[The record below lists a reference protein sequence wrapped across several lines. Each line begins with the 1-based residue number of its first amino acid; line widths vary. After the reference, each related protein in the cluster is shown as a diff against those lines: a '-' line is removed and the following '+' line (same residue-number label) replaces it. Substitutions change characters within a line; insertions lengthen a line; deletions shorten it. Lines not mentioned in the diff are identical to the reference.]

1 MADTIRVERQG
12 GYTVLQNHIL
22 RSDMSLKAKGLLCVM
37 LSLPEDWDYTIA
49 GLASVCGTGRDA
61 IRSGLKELEAAGYL
75 TREQSHNENGLFSG
89 NLYVVRDT
97 PQPSETSEQA
107 EAEQEQ
113 TLQDEPLLE
122 NPATVAPLS
131 GKPLPENPLPENPTE
146 QNKEEQSK
154 DIIYPPIV
162 PPEGGQEKRRKPP
175 KETAAWKP
183 ERFEAFWL
191 YYRTYCRGENRQGA
205 IKAWDK
211 LKPSDNLIAT
221 MGRAL
226 EKQLQSEEWQRG
238 IGIPYASTWLNGQR
252 WKDVPKAPRSPDP
265 PDRGRKETY
274 GWQ

>member
-122 NPATVAPLS
+122 NPTTVAPLP
-131 GKPLPENPLPENPTE
+131 GKPLPEKPSTENPTE
-146 QNKEEQSK
+146 QNKEEQSI

-162 PPEGGQEKRRKPP
+162 PPKGTPGMDVF
-175 KETAAWKP
+175 
-183 ERFEAFWL
+183 ERFWL
-191 YYRTYCRGENRQGA
+191 AYPASRHVHKDRAVRAWRKLNPDMDLCRRM
-205 IKAWDK
+205 
-211 LKPSDNLIAT
+211 SV
-221 MGRAL
+221 AL
-226 EKQLQSEEWQRG
+226 EAQKRSPQWTKDGGEY
-238 IGIPYASTWLNGQR
+238 IPHPATWLNGR
-252 WKDVPKAPRSPDP
+252 YWEAESPAPPKASGEEDP
-265 PDRGRKETY
+265 WDDVH
-274 GWQ
+274 